1 MSKFDYKSSMLRY
14 RILAWIMCLIAVVI
28 VCRAGYIMTAKRDYW
43 IQVSDRLKADSVP
56 VKPTRGNILSTDR
69 QLLASSLPEYMLFV
83 DFKTMRETQTDT
95 LWEEK
100 EDSICYGLN
109 QIFPQVSAEE
119 FRRHLREG
127 REKQS
132 RYWRIINKRVSYDV
146 FCEVRQ
152 LPIFRLPKFRSGFS
166 YEEFNAR
173 TRPNGLLASR
183 TIGEM
188 YGLKDSARC
197 GLELYYDSVLRGE
210 KGLINR
216 RKVLNKYL
224 DIMVKEPVH
233 GADIVTTLDVNIQ
246 DLAEHAMVEEMK
258 KDNGELG
265 VVIVMEVKT
274 GDVKALVNMSR
285 LTDSNGNYY
294 YREVKNNAVSD
305 LVEPG
310 SVFKTAS
317 IFAALDDGLIDTTAA
332 YNIDTGVVCGR
343 CMAGRCVTITGA
355 EVAME

>member
-127 REKQS
+127 VRS
-132 RYWRIINKRVSYDV
+132 RAATGESSTSVSAMMS
-146 FCEVRQ
+146 F
-152 LPIFRLPKFRSGFS
+152 
-166 YEEFNAR
+166 
-173 TRPNGLLASR
+173 
-183 TIGEM
+183 
-188 YGLKDSARC
+188 ARC
-197 GLELYYDSVLRGE
+197 ASCRYSACRSS
-210 KGLINR
+210 
-216 RKVLNKYL
+216 
-224 DIMVKEPVH
+224 
-233 GADIVTTLDVNIQ
+233 A
-246 DLAEHAMVEEMK
+246 
-258 KDNGELG
+258 
-265 VVIVMEVKT
+265 
-274 GDVKALVNMSR
+274 
-285 LTDSNGNYY
+285 
-294 YREVKNNAVSD
+294 AVSAMKSSMPVRVLMD
-305 LVEPG
+305 CLRREPLV
-310 SVFKTAS
+310 
-317 IFAALDDGLIDTTAA
+317 
-332 YNIDTGVVCGR
+332 R
-343 CMAGRCVTITGA
+343 CTV
-355 EVAME
+355 